1 MKISKNKQIMNFTM
15 LGLYKTV
22 KWQARTTLMSGNVHE
37 NCKVGKT
44 SYRRMDLCSSK
55 ITETKRESGGTQRNL
70 RSVSSLWVELLKLML
85 NLSFSSGVG
94 LCVRF
99 FFKLRYTTCE
109 VPSLSMLKG
118 AGLSGKHQTHRVM
131 ARTMQVGSTGHGLAD
146 TDWSDGTT
154 RRALL

>member
-1 MKISKNKQIMNFTM
+1 
-15 LGLYKTV
+15 
-22 KWQARTTLMSGNVHE
+22 MSGNVHE

-85 NLSFSSGVG
+85 NLSFFSGVG

-99 FFKLRYTTCE
+99 FFKLRFTTCE
-109 VPSLSMLKG
+109 VPSLS
-118 AGLSGKHQTHRVM
+118 
-131 ARTMQVGSTGHGLAD
+131 
-146 TDWSDGTT
+146 SDAE
-154 RRALL
+154 RHRALEQAPDSSCDGENNASGVHRARSG